1 MLSFAKHVVVW
12 LYPPGDGADA
22 SSLAQA
28 SRCAENGDAPT
39 RLGVFAWDVE
49 QFDRVP
55 SVAKKMLVVD
65 RLQLRGGKETCSV
78 VLPLSVLAKTFL
90 MVMSS

>member
-1 MLSFAKHVVVW
+1 MLVPLPK
-12 LYPPGDGADA
+12 PPAV
-22 SSLAQA
+22 L
-28 SRCAENGDAPT
+28 RMEMHLCVLEC
-39 RLGVFAWDVE
+39 FAWDVE

-55 SVAKKMLVVD
+55 SVAKKNVGCD
-65 RLQLRGGKETCSV
+65 RLQLRGGKEICSV